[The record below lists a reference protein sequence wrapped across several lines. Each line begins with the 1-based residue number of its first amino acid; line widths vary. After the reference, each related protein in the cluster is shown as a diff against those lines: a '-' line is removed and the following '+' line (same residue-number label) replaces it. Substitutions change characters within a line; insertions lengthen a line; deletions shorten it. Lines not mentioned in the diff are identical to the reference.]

1 MKKIII
7 SGITATLLSLSAQA
21 QPLHHMH
28 KGHWHRAPGGGW
40 YWVPA
45 LVVGGIAGAVIARE
59 NQTPVIVHQPPTV
72 YVECTEWK
80 EIQTNEGKI
89 YRERSCTQKVEPT
102 K

>member
-7 SGITATLLSLSAQA
+7 SGILASVLSLSAQA